1 MRTTIRR
8 MRGVALL
15 WLGVCTQVWAV
26 PALQE
31 VKVNPLLAD
40 QLLLELSFSEPV
52 SGFTD
57 RLSYEPN
64 QLLLHVPG
72 AIGALTVNP
81 LPIKQQ
87 GVDNLKVEGKG
98 EGLDIKIALDQLTPY
113 QVHQQGNKL
122 LVSLGERAGQP
133 VAATAVSPAAS
144 PSALV
149 RSQPVIQSA
158 LIDTQRVAQNQ
169 SQYQPVAV
177 SSPVAASTPVA
188 ASKPVLSVSQA
199 NTGGAY
205 FNSVKGVDFRRGK
218 EGQGEFLVTL
228 DNSSAAV
235 DVSSRG
241 QKVLAKFHGTRIPD
255 DQLNLINVQDFATP
269 VSQVEVFRQ
278 GNDTLFELSVN
289 GQFDYRYDQ
298 ADKMFIIEVKKRVAT
313 TTAKQYQGKPISL
326 NFQDIP
332 VRTVLQIIA
341 DFNNLNLVTTDSVS
355 GNITLRLDG
364 VPWEQALDII
374 LKVRGLDKRLDNNI
388 LLVAPADEI
397 AAREKQQLES
407 RNQVADLAPLY
418 TEYLQIN
425 YAKASEVAALLSSD
439 STKLL
444 SPRGAVSVDERT
456 NVLVVKDTA
465 DVISNVKRMLDILDI
480 PVKQVVIEARMV
492 TIDDGFDEALGV
504 RWGVTKNDGHG
515 NGTSGTI
522 EGNDGSGNGNL
533 IQNPDG
539 SSRINTNMTRPDVAD
554 RLNVNLPVTNAAGTL
569 AFQVAR
575 LANGTLLDLELSALE
590 KESKAEIIASPRVT
604 TANQKPALIEQ
615 GTEIPYVE
623 SSSSGATSVTF
634 KKAVL
639 SLKVTPQ
646 ITPDNRVILD
656 LTVTQDTKGE
666 TVPTGT
672 GDAVSINAQSITT
685 QVLVNNGE
693 TLVLGGIYQQTIKS
707 DVSKVPLLGDIPGL
721 GYLFKKTTSE
731 NKKRELLIFVTP
743 RIVTDAL

>member
-1 MRTTIRR
+1 MEHVTK
-8 MRGVALL
+8 VALL
-15 WLGVCTQVWAV
+15 FCASAFTQAWAV
-26 PALQE
+26 ATLQE
-31 VKVNPLLAD
+31 IKVNPLLAD
-40 QLLLELSFSEPV
+40 QLQLELSFSEPV
-52 SGFTD
+52 SSFTD
-57 RLSYEPN
+57 RLSYQPN
-64 QLLLHVPG
+64 QLLLHIPG
-72 AIGALTVNP
+72 AVGALKVNP
-81 LPIKQQ
+81 LPIQRQ
-87 GVDNLKVEGKG
+87 GVDNIKVEGKG
-98 EGLDIKIALDQLTPY
+98 AGLDIKIALDQLAPY
-113 QVHQQGNKL
+113 QVQQQGSKL
-122 LVSLGERAGQP
+122 LVSLGEGAS
-133 VAATAVSPAAS
+133 TASF
-144 PSALV
+144 SA
-149 RSQPVIQSA
+149 QSA
-158 LIDTQRVAQNQ
+158 LLTPAATPASTSATPVTTSALINSNVVASSQ
-169 SQYQPVAV
+169 SIQPQ
-177 SSPVAASTPVA
+177 AASTSSA
-188 ASKPVLSVSQA
+188 KPVLNNYQNSGS
-199 NTGGAY
+199 GAY
-205 FNSVKGVDFRRGK
+205 FNTVTGVDFRRGK
-218 EGQGEFLVTL
+218 DGQGEFLVTL

-241 QKVLAKFHGTRIPD
+241 QTVMAKFHGTSVPD
-255 DQLNLINVQDFATP
+255 GLLNLINVQDFATP
-269 VSQVEVFRQ
+269 VSQVEVSRQ
-278 GNDTLFELSVN
+278 GSDTLFELSVN

-298 ADKMFIIEVKKRVAT
+298 ADKMFIIEVKKR
-313 TTAKQYQGKPISL
+313 TAAAGSKQYQGKPISL

-332 VRTVLQIIA
+332 VRTVLQLIA

-397 AAREKQQLES
+397 ATREKQQLES

-425 YAKASEVAALLSSD
+425 YAKASEVAALLSSQ

-444 SPRGAVSVDERT
+444 SSRGAVSVDERT
-456 NVLVVKDTA
+456 NVLVVKDTVE
-465 DVISNVKRMLDILDI
+465 VISNIKRMLDILDI

-515 NGTSGTI
+515 NSTSGSI
-522 EGNDGSGNGNL
+522 QGNDTSGNN
-533 IQNPDG
+533 NG
-539 SSRINTNMTRPDVAD
+539 SSAITRPTVDD
-554 RLNVNLPVTNAAGTL
+554 RMNVNLPVTNAAGTL

-575 LANGTLLDLELSALE
+575 LADGTLLDLELSALE

-707 DVSKVPLLGDIPGL
+707 DVTKVPLLGDIPGL
-721 GYLFKKTTSE
+721 GALFRKTTSE

-743 RIVTDAL
+743 KIVTDAF

>member
-1 MRTTIRR
+1 MRRTMEHVTK
-8 MRGVALL
+8 VALL
-15 WLGVCTQVWAV
+15 FCASAFTQAWAV
-26 PALQE
+26 ATLQE
-31 VKVNPLLAD
+31 IKVNPLLAD
-40 QLLLELSFSEPV
+40 QLQLELSFSEPV
-52 SGFTD
+52 SSFTD
-57 RLSYEPN
+57 RLSYQPN
-64 QLLLHVPG
+64 QLLLHIPG
-72 AIGALTVNP
+72 AVGALKVNP
-81 LPIKQQ
+81 LPIQRQ
-87 GVDNLKVEGKG
+87 GVDNIKVEGKG
-98 EGLDIKIALDQLTPY
+98 AGLDIKIALDQLAPY
-113 QVHQQGNKL
+113 QVQQQGSKL
-122 LVSLGERAGQP
+122 LVSLGEGAS
-133 VAATAVSPAAS
+133 TASFNA
-144 PSALV
+144 
-149 RSQPVIQSA
+149 QSA
-158 LIDTQRVAQNQ
+158 LLT
-169 SQYQPVAV
+169 P
-177 SSPVAASTPVA
+177 AATPVA
-188 ASKPVLSVSQA
+188 TSAAPVTTSALINSNVVASSQSVQPQAMPVASTSSAKPVLNNYQNSG
-199 NTGGAY
+199 GGAY
-205 FNSVKGVDFRRGK
+205 FNTVTGVDFRRGK
-218 EGQGEFLVTL
+218 DGQGEFLVTL

-241 QKVLAKFHGTRIPD
+241 QTVMAKFHGTSVPD
-255 DQLNLINVQDFATP
+255 GLLNLINVQDFATP
-269 VSQVEVFRQ
+269 VSQVEVSRQ
-278 GNDTLFELSVN
+278 GSDTLFELSVN

-298 ADKMFIIEVKKRVAT
+298 ADKMFIIEVKKR
-313 TTAKQYQGKPISL
+313 TAAAGSKQYQGKPISL

-332 VRTVLQIIA
+332 VRTVLQLIA

-397 AAREKQQLES
+397 ATREKQQLES

-425 YAKASEVAALLSSD
+425 YAKASEVAALLSSQ

-444 SPRGAVSVDERT
+444 SSRGAVSVDERT

-465 DVISNVKRMLDILDI
+465 EVISNIKRMLDILDI

-515 NGTSGTI
+515 NSTSGSI
-522 EGNDGSGNGNL
+522 EGNDTSGNNNGTST
-533 IQNPDG
+533 I
-539 SSRINTNMTRPDVAD
+539 TRPTTDD
-554 RLNVNLPVTNAAGTL
+554 RMNVNLPVTNAAGTL

-575 LANGTLLDLELSALE
+575 LADGTLLDLELSALE

-707 DVSKVPLLGDIPGL
+707 DVTKVPLLGDIPGL
-721 GYLFKKTTSE
+721 GALFRKTTSE

-743 RIVTDAL
+743 KIVTDAF

>member
-1 MRTTIRR
+1 MRTTISR
-8 MRGVALL
+8 MTGVALL
-15 WLGVCTQVWAV
+15 CLGAWNPVWAV
-26 PALQE
+26 PTLQE

-40 QLLLELSFSEPV
+40 QLQLELSFSEPV

-72 AIGALTVNP
+72 AVGALTVNP

-87 GVDNLKVEGKG
+87 GVESLKVEGKG

-113 QVHQQGNKL
+113 QVHQQGSKL
-122 LVSLGERAGQP
+122 LVSLGEKVNQVTGT
-133 VAATAVSPAAS
+133 VTATPAAAQ
-144 PSALV
+144 SALV
-149 RSQPVIQSA
+149 RSQPVTQSA

-169 SQYQPVAV
+169 SMPAPQPVSA
-177 SSPVAASTPVA
+177 PTPAAA
-188 ASKPVLSVSQA
+188 YKPVLPTQQA
-199 NTGGAY
+199 NSGAY

-235 DVSSRG
+235 DVSGRG
-241 QKVLAKFHGTRIPD
+241 QKVLAKFHGTRVPD
-255 DQLNLINVQDFATP
+255 DLLNLINVQDFATP

-313 TTAKQYQGKPISL
+313 TAAKQYQGKPISL

-407 RNQVADLAPLY
+407 RNQVADLAQLY

-425 YAKASEVAALLSSD
+425 YAKAAEVAALLSSE

-504 RWGVTKNDGHG
+504 RWGVTKTDGHG

-522 EGNDGSGNGNL
+522 EGNDGSGNN
-533 IQNPDG
+533 DG
-539 SSRINTNMTRPDVAD
+539 SSAITRPSVED

-693 TLVLGGIYQQTIKS
+693 TLVLGGIYQQTIKN

>member
-1 MRTTIRR
+1 MRTTIGKATR
-8 MRGVALL
+8 VALL
-15 WLGVCTQVWAV
+15 FCVGAWGQAWAV
-26 PALQE
+26 ATLQE
-31 VKVNPLLAD
+31 VKVNPLMAD

-52 SGFTD
+52 GGFTD

-72 AIGALTVNP
+72 AVGALNVNP

-87 GVDNLKVEGKG
+87 GVDNIKVEGKG
-98 EGLDIKIALDQLTPY
+98 AGLDIKIALDQLTPY

-122 LVSLGERAGQP
+122 LVALGDKAAMPLPTTTSSSGMVAPQPTSSALINTPPATSSALINSQQLARQSAP
-133 VAATAVSPAAS
+133 VAA
-144 PSALV
+144 
-149 RSQPVIQSA
+149 PV
-158 LIDTQRVAQNQ
+158 
-169 SQYQPVAV
+169 
-177 SSPVAASTPVA
+177 
-188 ASKPVLSVSQA
+188 ASKPVLPTPQTSAS
-199 NTGGAY
+199 GAY

-218 EGQGEFLVTL
+218 DGQGEFLVTL

-241 QKVLAKFHGTRIPD
+241 QTVLAKFHGTRVPD
-255 DQLNLINVQDFATP
+255 DLLNLINVQDFATP

-298 ADKMFIIEVKKRVAT
+298 ADKMFIVEVKKR
-313 TTAKQYQGKPISL
+313 TAASAGKQYQGKPISL

-332 VRTVLQIIA
+332 VRTVLQLIA

-388 LLVAPADEI
+388 LLVAPAEEI

-425 YAKASEVAALLSSD
+425 YAKASEVAALLSSE

-444 SPRGAVSVDERT
+444 SAKGAVSVDERT

-465 DVISNVKRMLDILDI
+465 DVISNIKRMLDILDI

-515 NGTSGTI
+515 NSTSGTI
-522 EGNDGSGNGNL
+522 EGNDGSGNNNG
-533 IQNPDG
+533 G
-539 SSRINTNMTRPDVAD
+539 STITRPGVDD

-693 TLVLGGIYQQTIKS
+693 TLVLGGIYQQTITN
-707 DVSKVPLLGDIPGL
+707 DVTKVPLLGDIPGL
-721 GYLFKKTTSE
+721 GVLFRKTTSA

-743 RIVTDAL
+743 KIVTETF

>member
-1 MRTTIRR
+1 MEHVTK
-8 MRGVALL
+8 VALL
-15 WLGVCTQVWAV
+15 FCASAFTQAWAV
-26 PALQE
+26 ATLQE
-31 VKVNPLLAD
+31 IKVNPLLAD
-40 QLLLELSFSEPV
+40 QLQLELSFSEPV
-52 SGFTD
+52 SSFTD
-57 RLSYEPN
+57 RLSYQPN
-64 QLLLHVPG
+64 QLLLHIPG
-72 AIGALTVNP
+72 AVGALKVNP
-81 LPIKQQ
+81 LPIQRQ
-87 GVDNLKVEGKG
+87 GVDNIKVEGKG
-98 EGLDIKIALDQLTPY
+98 AGLDIKIALDQLAPY
-113 QVHQQGNKL
+113 QVQQQGSKL
-122 LVSLGERAGQP
+122 LVSLGEGAS
-133 VAATAVSPAAS
+133 TASFNA
-144 PSALV
+144 
-149 RSQPVIQSA
+149 QSA
-158 LIDTQRVAQNQ
+158 LLTPAAT
-169 SQYQPVAV
+169 PVATSV
-177 SSPVAASTPVA
+177 TTSALINSNVVASSQSIQPQAMPVASTPSA
-188 ASKPVLSVSQA
+188 KPVLNNYQNSG
-199 NTGGAY
+199 GGAY
-205 FNSVKGVDFRRGK
+205 FNSVTGVDFRRGK
-218 EGQGEFLVTL
+218 DGQGEFLVTL

-241 QKVLAKFHGTRIPD
+241 QTVMAKFHGTSVPD
-255 DQLNLINVQDFATP
+255 GLLNLINVQDFATP
-269 VSQVEVFRQ
+269 VSQVEVSRQ
-278 GNDTLFELSVN
+278 GSDTLFELSVN

-298 ADKMFIIEVKKRVAT
+298 ADKMFIIEVKKR
-313 TTAKQYQGKPISL
+313 TAAAGSKQYQGKPISL

-332 VRTVLQIIA
+332 VRTVLQLIA

-397 AAREKQQLES
+397 ATREKQQLES

-425 YAKASEVAALLSSD
+425 YAKASEVAALLSSQ

-444 SPRGAVSVDERT
+444 SSRGAVSVDERT

-465 DVISNVKRMLDILDI
+465 EVISNIKRMLDILDI

-515 NGTSGTI
+515 NSTSGSIQGNDTSGNNNGTSAI
-522 EGNDGSGNGNL
+522 
-533 IQNPDG
+533 
-539 SSRINTNMTRPDVAD
+539 TRPTVDD
-554 RLNVNLPVTNAAGTL
+554 RMNVNLPVTNAAGTL

-575 LANGTLLDLELSALE
+575 LADGTLLDLELSALE

-707 DVSKVPLLGDIPGL
+707 DVTKVPLLGDIPGL
-721 GYLFKKTTSE
+721 GALFRKTTSE

-743 RIVTDAL
+743 KIVTDAF

>member
-1 MRTTIRR
+1 M
-8 MRGVALL
+8 ALL
-15 WLGVCTQVWAV
+15 WLGGCTQVWAV

-57 RLSYEPN
+57 RLTYEPN

-87 GVDNLKVEGKG
+87 GVNNLLVEGKG
-98 EGLDIKIALDQLTPY
+98 QGLDIKIALDQLTPY

-122 LVSLGERAGQP
+122 LVALGDKAGQP
-133 VAATAVSPAAS
+133 VASSAAPVAAS
-144 PSALV
+144 QSALV
-149 RSQPVIQSA
+149 RSQPVTQSA

-169 SQYQPVAV
+169 YQAQPGMASTPTVAP
-177 SSPVAASTPVA
+177 SPVAPG
-188 ASKPVLSVSQA
+188 KPVLSVSQA
-199 NTGGAY
+199 NMGGAY

-241 QKVLAKFHGTRIPD
+241 QKVLAKFHGTRVPD

-313 TTAKQYQGKPISL
+313 TAAKQYQGKPISL

-397 AAREKQQLES
+397 AAREKQQMES

-425 YAKASEVAALLSSD
+425 YAKASEVAALLSSE

-492 TIDDGFDEALGV
+492 TIDDGFDEALGGDQD
-504 RWGVTKNDGHG
+504 RRSWQRHLGHHRG
-515 NGTSGTI
+515 
-522 EGNDGSGNGNL
+522 
-533 IQNPDG
+533 
-539 SSRINTNMTRPDVAD
+539 
-554 RLNVNLPVTNAAGTL
+554 
-569 AFQVAR
+569 
-575 LANGTLLDLELSALE
+575 
-590 KESKAEIIASPRVT
+590 
-604 TANQKPALIEQ
+604 
-615 GTEIPYVE
+615 
-623 SSSSGATSVTF
+623 
-634 KKAVL
+634 
-639 SLKVTPQ
+639 
-646 ITPDNRVILD
+646 
-656 LTVTQDTKGE
+656 
-666 TVPTGT
+666 
-672 GDAVSINAQSITT
+672 
-685 QVLVNNGE
+685 
-693 TLVLGGIYQQTIKS
+693 
-707 DVSKVPLLGDIPGL
+707 
-721 GYLFKKTTSE
+721 
-731 NKKRELLIFVTP
+731 
-743 RIVTDAL
+743 

>member
-1 MRTTIRR
+1 MRTTIDSVIK
-8 MRGVALL
+8 VALL
-15 WLGVCTQVWAV
+15 FCASAFGQAWAV
-26 PALQE
+26 ATLQE
-31 VKVNPLLAD
+31 IKVNPLLAD
-40 QLLLELSFSEPV
+40 QLLVELSFSEPV
-52 SGFTD
+52 TGFTD
-57 RLSYEPN
+57 RLSYQPN

-72 AIGALTVNP
+72 AVGALKVNP
-81 LPIKQQ
+81 LPIQRL
-87 GVDNLKVEGKG
+87 GVDNIKVEGKG
-98 EGLDIKIALDQLTPY
+98 AGLDIKIALDQLAPY
-113 QVHQQGNKL
+113 QVQQQGNKL
-122 LVSLGERAGQP
+122 LVSLGEGASAAHISGESALIAP
-133 VAATAVSPAAS
+133 AATAPSAMVTTPA
-144 PSALV
+144 PSALLN
-149 RSQPVIQSA
+149 SQV
-158 LIDTQRVAQNQ
+158 VAK
-169 SQYQPVAV
+169 SMPVAPV
-177 SSPVAASTPVA
+177 PPPVATPA
-188 ASKPVLSVSQA
+188 ASKPLLGNYQNSGS
-199 NTGGAY
+199 GAY
-205 FNSVKGVDFRRGK
+205 FNSVSGVDFRRGK
-218 EGQGEFLVTL
+218 DGQGEFLVTL

-241 QKVLAKFHGTRIPD
+241 QTVLAKFHGTRVPD
-255 DQLNLINVQDFATP
+255 GLLNLINVQDFATP
-269 VSQVEVFRQ
+269 VSQVEVSRQ
-278 GNDTLFELSVN
+278 GSDTLFELSIN

-298 ADKMFIIEVKKRVAT
+298 ADKLFIIEVKKRMTAT
-313 TTAKQYQGKPISL
+313 ASKQYQGKPISL

-332 VRTVLQIIA
+332 VRTVLQLIA
-341 DFNNLNLVTTDSVS
+341 DFNNLNLVTTDSVA
-355 GNITLRLDG
+355 GNLTLRLDG

-388 LLVAPADEI
+388 LLVAPAEEI

-407 RNQVADLAPLY
+407 RNQVADLAQLY

-425 YAKASEVAALLSSD
+425 YAKASEVAALLSSE

-465 DVISNVKRMLDILDI
+465 DVISSIKRMLDILDI

-515 NGTSGTI
+515 NSTSGSI
-522 EGNDGSGNGNL
+522 EGNDGSGNNNG
-533 IQNPDG
+533 G
-539 SSRINTNMTRPDVAD
+539 STITRPSADD

-575 LANGTLLDLELSALE
+575 LADGTLLDLELSALE

-707 DVSKVPLLGDIPGL
+707 DVTKVPLLGDIPGL
-721 GYLFKKTTSE
+721 GALFRKTTSE

-743 RIVTDAL
+743 KIVTDAF

>member
-8 MRGVALL
+8 MSGVALL
-15 WLGVCTQVWAV
+15 WLGACVQVWAV

-31 VKVNPLLAD
+31 VRVNPLLAD

-122 LVSLGERAGQP
+122 LVSLGEKAGQP
-133 VAATAVSPAAS
+133 VAATTTSPSAS

-149 RSQPVIQSA
+149 RSQPVTQSA

-169 SQYQPVAV
+169 SQYQAQPVSV
-177 SSPVAASTPVA
+177 SSPVAVPVPVA

-199 NTGGAY
+199 NAGGAY

-255 DQLNLINVQDFATP
+255 EQLNLINVQDFATP

-425 YAKASEVAALLSSD
+425 YAKASEVAALLSSE

-465 DVISNVKRMLDILDI
+465 DVIGNVKRMLDILDI

-504 RWGVTKNDGHG
+504 RWGVTKTDGHG

-522 EGNDGSGNGNL
+522 EGNDGAGNN
-533 IQNPDG
+533 DG
-539 SSRINTNMTRPDVAD
+539 SSTITRPGVED

-693 TLVLGGIYQQTIKS
+693 TLVLGGIYQQTIKN

>member
-8 MRGVALL
+8 MGGVALL

-122 LVSLGERAGQP
+122 LVSLGEKAGQP
-133 VAATAVSPAAS
+133 VAATTVSPTAS

-149 RSQPVIQSA
+149 RSQPVTQSA

-169 SQYQPVAV
+169 SQYQPAAV
-177 SSPVAASTPVA
+177 SSPVAAPAPVA

-388 LLVAPADEI
+388 LLVAPAEEI

-425 YAKASEVAALLSSD
+425 YAKASEVAALLSSE

-465 DVISNVKRMLDILDI
+465 DVIGNVKRMLDILDI

-504 RWGVTKNDGHG
+504 RWGVTKTDGHG

-522 EGNDGSGNGNL
+522 EGNDGAGNN
-533 IQNPDG
+533 DG
-539 SSRINTNMTRPDVAD
+539 SSTITRPGVED

>member
-1 MRTTIRR
+1 MRTTIGKATR
-8 MRGVALL
+8 VALL
-15 WLGVCTQVWAV
+15 FCVGAWGQAWAV
-26 PALQE
+26 ATLQE
-31 VKVNPLLAD
+31 VKVNPLMAD

-72 AIGALTVNP
+72 AVGALNVNP

-87 GVDNLKVEGKG
+87 GVDNIKVEGKG
-98 EGLDIKIALDQLTPY
+98 AGLDIKIALDQLTPY

-122 LVSLGERAGQP
+122 LVALGDKAAMPLPTTASSSGLVAPQPNSSALINTQPATSSALINSQQLARQSAP
-133 VAATAVSPAAS
+133 VAA
-144 PSALV
+144 
-149 RSQPVIQSA
+149 PV
-158 LIDTQRVAQNQ
+158 
-169 SQYQPVAV
+169 
-177 SSPVAASTPVA
+177 
-188 ASKPVLSVSQA
+188 ASKPVLPTPQTPAS
-199 NTGGAY
+199 GAY

-218 EGQGEFLVTL
+218 DGQGEFLVTL

-241 QKVLAKFHGTRIPD
+241 QTVLAKFHGTRVPD
-255 DQLNLINVQDFATP
+255 DLLNLINVQDFATP

-298 ADKMFIIEVKKRVAT
+298 ADKMFIVEVKKR
-313 TTAKQYQGKPISL
+313 TAASAGKQYQGKPISL

-332 VRTVLQIIA
+332 VRTVLQLIA

-388 LLVAPADEI
+388 LLVAPAEEI

-425 YAKASEVAALLSSD
+425 YAKASEVAALLSSE

-444 SPRGAVSVDERT
+444 SAKGAVSVDERT

-465 DVISNVKRMLDILDI
+465 DVISNIKRMLDILDI

-515 NGTSGTI
+515 NSTSGSI
-522 EGNDGSGNGNL
+522 EGNDGSGNNNG
-533 IQNPDG
+533 G
-539 SSRINTNMTRPDVAD
+539 STITRPGVDD

-693 TLVLGGIYQQTIKS
+693 TLVLGGIYQQTITN
-707 DVSKVPLLGDIPGL
+707 DVTKVPLLGDIPGL
-721 GYLFKKTTSE
+721 GVLFRKTTSA

-743 RIVTDAL
+743 KIVTETF

>member
-1 MRTTIRR
+1 MRRTMEHVTK
-8 MRGVALL
+8 VALL
-15 WLGVCTQVWAV
+15 FCASAFTQAWAV
-26 PALQE
+26 ATLQE
-31 VKVNPLLAD
+31 IKVNPLLAD
-40 QLLLELSFSEPV
+40 QLQLELSFSEPV
-52 SGFTD
+52 SSFTD
-57 RLSYEPN
+57 RLSYQPN
-64 QLLLHVPG
+64 QLLLHIPG
-72 AIGALTVNP
+72 AVGALKVNP
-81 LPIKQQ
+81 LPIQRQ
-87 GVDNLKVEGKG
+87 GVDNIKVEGKG
-98 EGLDIKIALDQLTPY
+98 AGLDIKIALDQLAPY
-113 QVHQQGNKL
+113 QVQQQGSKL
-122 LVSLGERAGQP
+122 LVSLGEGASTTSFSAQNALLTP
-133 VAATAVSPAAS
+133 AATPAS
-144 PSALV
+144 TSAT
-149 RSQPVIQSA
+149 PVTTSA
-158 LIDTQRVAQNQ
+158 LINSNVVASSQ
-169 SQYQPVAV
+169 SIQPQAMPVA
-177 SSPVAASTPVA
+177 STASA
-188 ASKPVLSVSQA
+188 KPVLNNYQNSGS
-199 NTGGAY
+199 GAY
-205 FNSVKGVDFRRGK
+205 FNTVTGVDFRRGK
-218 EGQGEFLVTL
+218 DGQGEFLVTL

-241 QKVLAKFHGTRIPD
+241 QTVMAKFHGTSVPD
-255 DQLNLINVQDFATP
+255 GLLNLINVQDFATP
-269 VSQVEVFRQ
+269 VSQVEVSRQ
-278 GNDTLFELSVN
+278 GSDTLFELSVN

-298 ADKMFIIEVKKRVAT
+298 ADKMFIIEVKKR
-313 TTAKQYQGKPISL
+313 TAAAGSKQYQGKPISL

-332 VRTVLQIIA
+332 VRTVLQLIA

-397 AAREKQQLES
+397 ATREKQQLES

-425 YAKASEVAALLSSD
+425 YAKASEVAALLSSQ

-444 SPRGAVSVDERT
+444 SSRGAVSVDERT

-465 DVISNVKRMLDILDI
+465 EVISNIKRMLDILDI

-515 NGTSGTI
+515 NSTSGSI
-522 EGNDGSGNGNL
+522 EGNDTSGNNNGTST
-533 IQNPDG
+533 I
-539 SSRINTNMTRPDVAD
+539 TRPTTDD
-554 RLNVNLPVTNAAGTL
+554 RMNVNLPVTNAAGTL

-575 LANGTLLDLELSALE
+575 LADGTLLDLELSALE

-707 DVSKVPLLGDIPGL
+707 DVTKVPLLGDIPGL
-721 GYLFKKTTSE
+721 GALFRKTTSE

-743 RIVTDAL
+743 KIVTDAF

>member
-1 MRTTIRR
+1 MRTTIERVTK
-8 MRGVALL
+8 VALL
-15 WLGVCTQVWAV
+15 FCASAVSQAWAV
-26 PALQE
+26 ATLQE
-31 VKVNPLLAD
+31 IKVNPLLAD
-40 QLLLELSFSEPV
+40 QLLVELSFSEPV
-52 SGFTD
+52 TGFTD
-57 RLSYEPN
+57 RLSYQPN

-72 AIGALTVNP
+72 AVGAIKVNP
-81 LPIKQQ
+81 LPIQRQ
-87 GVDNLKVEGKG
+87 GVYNIKVEGKG
-98 EGLDIKIALDQLTPY
+98 AGLDIKIALDQLAPY
-113 QVHQQGNKL
+113 QVQQQGNKL
-122 LVSLGERAGQP
+122 LVSLGEGASSGLINGESALIAP
-133 VAATAVSPAAS
+133 VTSATPVSAPSAMVATTS
-144 PSALV
+144 PSALLNPQV
-149 RSQPVIQSA
+149 VARSM
-158 LIDTQRVAQNQ
+158 
-169 SQYQPVAV
+169 PVAPV
-177 SSPVAASTPVA
+177 TAPVATQP
-188 ASKPVLSVSQA
+188 ASKPVLNNYQSSG
-199 NTGGAY
+199 GGAY
-205 FNSVKGVDFRRGK
+205 FNSVTGVDFRRGK
-218 EGQGEFLVTL
+218 DGQGEFLVTL

-241 QKVLAKFHGTRIPD
+241 QTVLAKFHGTRVPD
-255 DQLNLINVQDFATP
+255 GLLNLINVQDFATP
-269 VSQVEVFRQ
+269 VSQVEVSRQ
-278 GNDTLFELSVN
+278 GSDTLFELSIN

-298 ADKMFIIEVKKRVAT
+298 ADKLFIIEVKKR
-313 TTAKQYQGKPISL
+313 TTATASKQYQGKPISL

-332 VRTVLQIIA
+332 VRTVLQLIA
-341 DFNNLNLVTTDSVS
+341 DFNNLNLVTTDSVG

-388 LLVAPADEI
+388 LLVAPAEEI

-407 RNQVADLAPLY
+407 RNQVADLAQLY

-425 YAKASEVAALLSSD
+425 YAKASEVAALLSSE

-465 DVISNVKRMLDILDI
+465 DVISSIKRMLDILDI

-515 NGTSGTI
+515 NSTSGSI
-522 EGNDGSGNGNL
+522 EGNDGSGNGT
-533 IQNPDG
+533 G
-539 SSRINTNMTRPDVAD
+539 TNTKPSVDD
-554 RLNVNLPVTNAAGTL
+554 RMNVNLPVTNAAGTL

-575 LANGTLLDLELSALE
+575 LADGTLLDLELSALE

-707 DVSKVPLLGDIPGL
+707 DVTKVPLLGDIPGL
-721 GYLFKKTTSE
+721 GALFRKTTSE

-743 RIVTDAL
+743 KIVTDAF

>member
-1 MRTTIRR
+1 MRRTMEHVTK
-8 MRGVALL
+8 VALL
-15 WLGVCTQVWAV
+15 FCASAFTQAWAV
-26 PALQE
+26 ATLQE
-31 VKVNPLLAD
+31 IKVNPLLAD
-40 QLLLELSFSEPV
+40 QLQLELSFSEPV
-52 SGFTD
+52 SSFTD
-57 RLSYEPN
+57 RLSYQPN
-64 QLLLHVPG
+64 QLLLHIPG
-72 AIGALTVNP
+72 AVGALKVNP
-81 LPIKQQ
+81 LPIQRQ
-87 GVDNLKVEGKG
+87 GVDNIKVEGKG
-98 EGLDIKIALDQLTPY
+98 AGLDIKIALDQLAPY
-113 QVHQQGNKL
+113 QVQQQGSKL
-122 LVSLGERAGQP
+122 LVSLGEGAS
-133 VAATAVSPAAS
+133 TASFNA
-144 PSALV
+144 
-149 RSQPVIQSA
+149 QSA
-158 LIDTQRVAQNQ
+158 LLTPAATPVSTSAAPVTTSALINSNVVGS
-169 SQYQPVAV
+169 SQPIQPQAMPVAST
-177 SSPVAASTPVA
+177 SSA
-188 ASKPVLSVSQA
+188 KPVLNNYQNSG
-199 NTGGAY
+199 GGAY
-205 FNSVKGVDFRRGK
+205 FNTVTGVDFRRGK
-218 EGQGEFLVTL
+218 DGQGEFLVTL

-241 QKVLAKFHGTRIPD
+241 QTVMAKFHGTSVPD
-255 DQLNLINVQDFATP
+255 GLLNLINVQDFATP
-269 VSQVEVFRQ
+269 VSQVEVSRQ
-278 GNDTLFELSVN
+278 GSDTLFELSVN

-298 ADKMFIIEVKKRVAT
+298 ADKMFIIEVKKR
-313 TTAKQYQGKPISL
+313 TAAAGSKQYQGKPISL

-332 VRTVLQIIA
+332 VRTVLQLIA

-397 AAREKQQLES
+397 ATREKQQLES

-425 YAKASEVAALLSSD
+425 YAKASEVAALLSSQ

-444 SPRGAVSVDERT
+444 SSRGAVSVDERT

-465 DVISNVKRMLDILDI
+465 EVISNIKRMLDILDI

-515 NGTSGTI
+515 NSTSGSI
-522 EGNDGSGNGNL
+522 EGNDTSGNNNGTSA
-533 IQNPDG
+533 I
-539 SSRINTNMTRPDVAD
+539 TRPTAD
-554 RLNVNLPVTNAAGTL
+554 DRMNVNLPVTNAAGTL

-575 LANGTLLDLELSALE
+575 LADGTLLDLELSALE

-707 DVSKVPLLGDIPGL
+707 DVTKVPLLGDIPGL
-721 GYLFKKTTSE
+721 GALFRKTTSE

-743 RIVTDAL
+743 KIVTDAF

>member
-1 MRTTIRR
+1 M
-8 MRGVALL
+8 ALL

-122 LVSLGERAGQP
+122 LVSLGEKAGQP

-149 RSQPVIQSA
+149 RSQPVTQSA

-169 SQYQPVAV
+169 SQYQPAAV
-177 SSPVAASTPVA
+177 SSPLAAPAPVA

-504 RWGVTKNDGHG
+504 RWGVTKTDGHG

-522 EGNDGSGNGNL
+522 EGNDGAGNN
-533 IQNPDG
+533 DG
-539 SSRINTNMTRPDVAD
+539 SSTITRPGVED

>member
-1 MRTTIRR
+1 MRRTMEHVTK
-8 MRGVALL
+8 VALL
-15 WLGVCTQVWAV
+15 FCASAFTQAWAV
-26 PALQE
+26 ATLQE
-31 VKVNPLLAD
+31 IKVNPLLAD
-40 QLLLELSFSEPV
+40 QLQLELSFSEPV
-52 SGFTD
+52 SSFTD
-57 RLSYEPN
+57 RLSYQPN
-64 QLLLHVPG
+64 QLLLHIPG
-72 AIGALTVNP
+72 AVGALKVNP
-81 LPIKQQ
+81 LPIQRQ
-87 GVDNLKVEGKG
+87 GVDNIKVEGKG
-98 EGLDIKIALDQLTPY
+98 AGLDIKIALDQLAPY
-113 QVHQQGNKL
+113 QVQQQGSKL
-122 LVSLGERAGQP
+122 LVSLGEGAS
-133 VAATAVSPAAS
+133 TASFS
-144 PSALV
+144 S
-149 RSQPVIQSA
+149 QSA
-158 LIDTQRVAQNQ
+158 LLTPAATPASTSATPVTTSALINSNVVASSQ
-169 SQYQPVAV
+169 SIQPQAMPVA
-177 SSPVAASTPVA
+177 STASA
-188 ASKPVLSVSQA
+188 KPVLNNYQNSG
-199 NTGGAY
+199 GGAY
-205 FNSVKGVDFRRGK
+205 FNTVTGVDFRRGK
-218 EGQGEFLVTL
+218 DGQGEFLVTL

-241 QKVLAKFHGTRIPD
+241 QTVMAKFHGTSVPD
-255 DQLNLINVQDFATP
+255 GLLNLINVQDFATP
-269 VSQVEVFRQ
+269 VSQVEVSRQ
-278 GNDTLFELSVN
+278 GSDTLFELSVN

-298 ADKMFIIEVKKRVAT
+298 ADKMFIIEVKKR
-313 TTAKQYQGKPISL
+313 TAAAGSKQYQGKPISL

-332 VRTVLQIIA
+332 VRTVLQLIA

-397 AAREKQQLES
+397 ATREKQQLES

-425 YAKASEVAALLSSD
+425 YAKASEVAALLSSQ

-444 SPRGAVSVDERT
+444 SSRGAVSVDERT

-465 DVISNVKRMLDILDI
+465 EVISNIKRMLDILDI

-515 NGTSGTI
+515 NSTSGSIQGNDTSGNNNGTSAI
-522 EGNDGSGNGNL
+522 
-533 IQNPDG
+533 
-539 SSRINTNMTRPDVAD
+539 TRPTVDD
-554 RLNVNLPVTNAAGTL
+554 RMNVNLPVTNAAGTL

-575 LANGTLLDLELSALE
+575 LADGTLLDLELSALE

-707 DVSKVPLLGDIPGL
+707 DVTKVPLLGDIPGL
-721 GYLFKKTTSE
+721 GALFRKTTSE

-743 RIVTDAL
+743 KIVTDAF

>member
-1 MRTTIRR
+1 M
-8 MRGVALL
+8 ALL

-122 LVSLGERAGQP
+122 LVSLGEKAGQP

-149 RSQPVIQSA
+149 RSQPVTQSA

-169 SQYQPVAV
+169 SQYQPAAV
-177 SSPVAASTPVA
+177 SSPVAAPTPVA

-313 TTAKQYQGKPISL
+313 TAAKQYQGKPISL

-397 AAREKQQLES
+397 AAREKQELES

-465 DVISNVKRMLDILDI
+465 DVIGNVKRMLDILDI

-504 RWGVTKNDGHG
+504 RWGVTKTDGHG

-522 EGNDGSGNGNL
+522 EGNDGAGNN
-533 IQNPDG
+533 DG
-539 SSRINTNMTRPDVAD
+539 SSTITRPGVED

>member
-1 MRTTIRR
+1 MRRTMEHVTK
-8 MRGVALL
+8 VALL
-15 WLGVCTQVWAV
+15 FCASAFTQAWAV
-26 PALQE
+26 ATLQE
-31 VKVNPLLAD
+31 IKVNPLLAD
-40 QLLLELSFSEPV
+40 QLQLELSFSEPV
-52 SGFTD
+52 SSFTD
-57 RLSYEPN
+57 RLSYQPN
-64 QLLLHVPG
+64 QLLLHIPG
-72 AIGALTVNP
+72 AVGALKVNP
-81 LPIKQQ
+81 LPIQRQ
-87 GVDNLKVEGKG
+87 GVDNIKVEGKG
-98 EGLDIKIALDQLTPY
+98 AGLDIKIALDQLAPY
-113 QVHQQGNKL
+113 QVQQQGSKL
-122 LVSLGERAGQP
+122 LVSLGEGASTASFNAESALLTP
-133 VAATAVSPAAS
+133 AATPAS
-144 PSALV
+144 TSAT
-149 RSQPVIQSA
+149 PVTTSA
-158 LIDTQRVAQNQ
+158 LINPSVVASSQ
-169 SQYQPVAV
+169 SVQPQAMPVV
-177 SSPVAASTPVA
+177 SASSA
-188 ASKPVLSVSQA
+188 KPVLNNYQNSG
-199 NTGGAY
+199 GGAY
-205 FNSVKGVDFRRGK
+205 FNSVTGVDFRRGK
-218 EGQGEFLVTL
+218 DGQGEFLVTL

-241 QKVLAKFHGTRIPD
+241 QTVMAKFHGTSVPD
-255 DQLNLINVQDFATP
+255 GLLNLINVQDFATP
-269 VSQVEVFRQ
+269 VSQVEVSRQ
-278 GNDTLFELSVN
+278 GSDTLFELSVN

-298 ADKMFIIEVKKRVAT
+298 ADKMFIIEVKKR
-313 TTAKQYQGKPISL
+313 TAAAGSKQYQGKPISL

-332 VRTVLQIIA
+332 VRTVLQLIA

-397 AAREKQQLES
+397 ATREKQQLES

-425 YAKASEVAALLSSD
+425 YAKASEVAALLSSQ

-444 SPRGAVSVDERT
+444 SSRGAVSVDERT

-465 DVISNVKRMLDILDI
+465 EVISNIKRMLDILDI

-515 NGTSGTI
+515 NSTSGSI
-522 EGNDGSGNGNL
+522 EGNDTSGNNNGTST
-533 IQNPDG
+533 I
-539 SSRINTNMTRPDVAD
+539 TRPTTDD
-554 RLNVNLPVTNAAGTL
+554 RMNVNLPVTNAAGTL

-575 LANGTLLDLELSALE
+575 LADGTLLDLELSALE

-707 DVSKVPLLGDIPGL
+707 DVTKVPLLGDIPGL
-721 GYLFKKTTSE
+721 GALFRKTTSE

-743 RIVTDAL
+743 KIVTDAF

>member
-1 MRTTIRR
+1 M
-8 MRGVALL
+8 ALL

-149 RSQPVIQSA
+149 RSQPVTQSA

-169 SQYQPVAV
+169 SQYQPAAV
-177 SSPVAASTPVA
+177 SSPLAAPAPVA

-388 LLVAPADEI
+388 LLVAPAEEI
-397 AAREKQQLES
+397 AAREKQELES

-465 DVISNVKRMLDILDI
+465 DVIGNVKRMLDILDI

-504 RWGVTKNDGHG
+504 RWGVTKTDGHG

-522 EGNDGSGNGNL
+522 EGNDGAGNN
-533 IQNPDG
+533 DG
-539 SSRINTNMTRPDVAD
+539 SSTITRPGVED

>member
-1 MRTTIRR
+1 MEHVTK
-8 MRGVALL
+8 VALL
-15 WLGVCTQVWAV
+15 FCASAFTQAWAV
-26 PALQE
+26 ATLQE
-31 VKVNPLLAD
+31 IKVNPLLAD
-40 QLLLELSFSEPV
+40 QLQLELSFSEPV
-52 SGFTD
+52 SSFTD
-57 RLSYEPN
+57 RLSYQPN
-64 QLLLHVPG
+64 QLLLHIPG
-72 AIGALTVNP
+72 AVGALKVNP
-81 LPIKQQ
+81 LPIQRQ
-87 GVDNLKVEGKG
+87 GVDNIKVEGKG
-98 EGLDIKIALDQLTPY
+98 AGLDIKIALDQLAPY
-113 QVHQQGNKL
+113 QVQQQGSKL
-122 LVSLGERAGQP
+122 LVSLGEGAS
-133 VAATAVSPAAS
+133 TASFNA
-144 PSALV
+144 
-149 RSQPVIQSA
+149 QSA
-158 LIDTQRVAQNQ
+158 LLTPAATPASTSATPVTTSALINSNVVASSQ
-169 SQYQPVAV
+169 SIQPQAMPVAST
-177 SSPVAASTPVA
+177 SSA
-188 ASKPVLSVSQA
+188 KPVLNNYQNSG
-199 NTGGAY
+199 GGAY
-205 FNSVKGVDFRRGK
+205 FNSVTGVDFRRGK
-218 EGQGEFLVTL
+218 DGQGEFLVTL

-241 QKVLAKFHGTRIPD
+241 QTVMAKFHGTSVPD
-255 DQLNLINVQDFATP
+255 GLLNLINVQDFATP
-269 VSQVEVFRQ
+269 VSQVEVSRQ
-278 GNDTLFELSVN
+278 GSDTLFELSVN

-298 ADKMFIIEVKKRVAT
+298 ADKMFIIEVKKR
-313 TTAKQYQGKPISL
+313 TAAAGSKQYQGKPISL

-332 VRTVLQIIA
+332 VRTVLQLIA

-397 AAREKQQLES
+397 ATREKQQLES

-425 YAKASEVAALLSSD
+425 YAKASEVAALLSSQ

-444 SPRGAVSVDERT
+444 SSRGAVSVDERT

-465 DVISNVKRMLDILDI
+465 EVISNIKRMLDILDI

-515 NGTSGTI
+515 NSTSGSIQGNDTSGNNNGTSAI
-522 EGNDGSGNGNL
+522 
-533 IQNPDG
+533 
-539 SSRINTNMTRPDVAD
+539 TRPTVDD
-554 RLNVNLPVTNAAGTL
+554 RMNVNLPVTNAAGTL

-575 LANGTLLDLELSALE
+575 LADGTLLDLELSALE

-707 DVSKVPLLGDIPGL
+707 DVTKVPLLGDIPGL
-721 GYLFKKTTSE
+721 GALFRKTTSE

-743 RIVTDAL
+743 KIVTDAF

>member
-1 MRTTIRR
+1 MRATLGSVTR
-8 MRGVALL
+8 VVLL
-15 WLGVCTQVWAV
+15 FCTGVCGQAWAV
-26 PALQE
+26 ATLQE
-31 VKVNPLLAD
+31 VRVNPLMAD

-57 RLSYEPN
+57 RLSYQPN

-72 AIGALTVNP
+72 AVGALNVNP

-98 EGLDIKIALDQLTPY
+98 TGLDIKIALDQLTPY

-122 LVSLGERAGQP
+122 LVALGDKASMPPPASSQSSGMVSSAQSAP
-133 VAATAVSPAAS
+133 VNTQAVT
-144 PSALV
+144 
-149 RSQPVIQSA
+149 QSA
-158 LIDTQRVAQNQ
+158 LINTQIVAQSAQ
-169 SQYQPVAV
+169 AAAPV
-177 SSPVAASTPVA
+177 
-188 ASKPVLSVSQA
+188 ASKPVLPVSRTEA
-199 NTGGAY
+199 SGAY

-218 EGQGEFLVTL
+218 DGQGEFLVML

-241 QKVLAKFHGTRIPD
+241 QTVLAKFHGTRIPD
-255 DQLNLINVQDFATP
+255 ELLNLINVQDFATP

-298 ADKMFIIEVKKRVAT
+298 ADKMFIVEVKKRIAAT
-313 TTAKQYQGKPISL
+313 AGKQYQGKPISL

-332 VRTVLQIIA
+332 VRTVLQLIA
-341 DFNNLNLVTTDSVS
+341 DFNNLNLVTTDSVA

-388 LLVAPADEI
+388 LLVAPAEEI
-397 AAREKQQLES
+397 ALREKQQLES
-407 RNQVADLAPLY
+407 RNQVAELAPLY

-425 YAKASEVAALLSSD
+425 YAKATEVASLLSSEN
-439 STKLL
+439 TKLL
-444 SPRGAVSVDERT
+444 SARGAVSVDERT

-465 DVISNVKRMLDILDI
+465 DVISNIKRMLDILDI

-515 NGTSGTI
+515 NSTSGSI
-522 EGNDGSGNGNL
+522 EGNDGSGNNNG
-533 IQNPDG
+533 G
-539 SSRINTNMTRPDVAD
+539 SAITRPGVED
-554 RLNVNLPVTNAAGTL
+554 RMNVNLPVTNAAGTL

-575 LANGTLLDLELSALE
+575 LADGTLLDLELSALE

-721 GYLFKKTTSE
+721 GVLFRKTTSE

-743 RIVTDAL
+743 KIVTDAF

>member
-1 MRTTIRR
+1 MRTTIGKATR
-8 MRGVALL
+8 VALL
-15 WLGVCTQVWAV
+15 FCVGAWGQAWAV
-26 PALQE
+26 ATLQE
-31 VKVNPLLAD
+31 VKVNPLMAD

-72 AIGALTVNP
+72 AVGALNVNP

-87 GVDNLKVEGKG
+87 GVDNIKVEGKG
-98 EGLDIKIALDQLTPY
+98 AGLDIKIALDQLTPY

-122 LVSLGERAGQP
+122 LVALGDKAAMPLPTTTSSSGMVAPQPNSSALINTPPATSSALINSQQLARQSAP
-133 VAATAVSPAAS
+133 VAA
-144 PSALV
+144 
-149 RSQPVIQSA
+149 PV
-158 LIDTQRVAQNQ
+158 
-169 SQYQPVAV
+169 
-177 SSPVAASTPVA
+177 
-188 ASKPVLSVSQA
+188 ASKPVLPTPQTSAS
-199 NTGGAY
+199 GAY

-218 EGQGEFLVTL
+218 DGQGEFLVTL

-241 QKVLAKFHGTRIPD
+241 QTVLAKFHGTRVPD
-255 DQLNLINVQDFATP
+255 DLLNLINVQDFATP

-298 ADKMFIIEVKKRVAT
+298 ADKMFIVEVKKR
-313 TTAKQYQGKPISL
+313 TAASAGKQYQGKPISL

-332 VRTVLQIIA
+332 VRTVLQLIA

-388 LLVAPADEI
+388 LLVAPAEEI

-425 YAKASEVAALLSSD
+425 YAKASEVAALLSSE

-444 SPRGAVSVDERT
+444 SAKGAVSVDERT

-465 DVISNVKRMLDILDI
+465 DVISNIKRMLDILDI

-515 NGTSGTI
+515 NSTSGSI
-522 EGNDGSGNGNL
+522 EGNDGSGNNNG
-533 IQNPDG
+533 G
-539 SSRINTNMTRPDVAD
+539 STITRPGVDD

-693 TLVLGGIYQQTIKS
+693 TLVLGGIYQQTITN
-707 DVSKVPLLGDIPGL
+707 DVTKVPLLGDIPGL
-721 GYLFKKTTSE
+721 GVLFRKTTSA

-743 RIVTDAL
+743 KIVTETF

>member
-1 MRTTIRR
+1 M
-8 MRGVALL
+8 ALL

-122 LVSLGERAGQP
+122 LVSLGEKAGQP
-133 VAATAVSPAAS
+133 VAAMAVSPAAS

-149 RSQPVIQSA
+149 KSQPVTQSA

-169 SQYQPVAV
+169 SQYQPAAV
-177 SSPVAASTPVA
+177 SSPVAAPAPAA

-388 LLVAPADEI
+388 LLVAPAEEI

-425 YAKASEVAALLSSD
+425 YAKASEVAALLSSE

-465 DVISNVKRMLDILDI
+465 DVIGNVKRMLDILDI

-504 RWGVTKNDGHG
+504 RWGVTKTDGHG

-522 EGNDGSGNGNL
+522 EGNDGAGNN
-533 IQNPDG
+533 DG
-539 SSRINTNMTRPDVAD
+539 SSTITRPGVED

>member
-1 MRTTIRR
+1 MRTTIGKATR
-8 MRGVALL
+8 VALL
-15 WLGVCTQVWAV
+15 FCVGAWGQAWAV
-26 PALQE
+26 ATLQE
-31 VKVNPLLAD
+31 VKVNPLMAD

-72 AIGALTVNP
+72 AVGALNVNP

-87 GVDNLKVEGKG
+87 GVDNIKVEGKG
-98 EGLDIKIALDQLTPY
+98 AGLDIKIALDQLTPY

-122 LVSLGERAGQP
+122 LVALGDKAAMPLPTTTSSSGLVASQPTSSALINTQPVTSSALINSQQLARQSAP
-133 VAATAVSPAAS
+133 VAA
-144 PSALV
+144 
-149 RSQPVIQSA
+149 PV
-158 LIDTQRVAQNQ
+158 
-169 SQYQPVAV
+169 
-177 SSPVAASTPVA
+177 
-188 ASKPVLSVSQA
+188 ASKPVLPTPQTSAS
-199 NTGGAY
+199 GAY

-218 EGQGEFLVTL
+218 DGQGEFLVTL

-241 QKVLAKFHGTRIPD
+241 QTVLAKFHGTRVPD
-255 DQLNLINVQDFATP
+255 DLLNLINVQDFATP

-298 ADKMFIIEVKKRVAT
+298 ADKMFIVEVKKR
-313 TTAKQYQGKPISL
+313 TAASAGKQYQGKPISL

-332 VRTVLQIIA
+332 VRTVLQLIA

-388 LLVAPADEI
+388 LLVAPAEEI

-425 YAKASEVAALLSSD
+425 YAKASEVAALLSSE

-444 SPRGAVSVDERT
+444 SAKGAVSVDERT

-465 DVISNVKRMLDILDI
+465 DVISNIKRMLDILDI

-515 NGTSGTI
+515 NSTSGSI
-522 EGNDGSGNGNL
+522 EGNDGSGNNNG
-533 IQNPDG
+533 G
-539 SSRINTNMTRPDVAD
+539 STITRPGVDD

-693 TLVLGGIYQQTIKS
+693 TLVLGGIYQQTITN
-707 DVSKVPLLGDIPGL
+707 DVTKVPLLGDIPGL
-721 GYLFKKTTSE
+721 GVLFRKTTSA

-743 RIVTDAL
+743 KIVTETF

>member
-1 MRTTIRR
+1 MEHVTK
-8 MRGVALL
+8 VALL
-15 WLGVCTQVWAV
+15 FCASAFTQAWAV
-26 PALQE
+26 ATLQE
-31 VKVNPLLAD
+31 IKVNPLLAD
-40 QLLLELSFSEPV
+40 QLQLELSFSEPV
-52 SGFTD
+52 SSFTD
-57 RLSYEPN
+57 RLSYQPN
-64 QLLLHVPG
+64 QLLLHIPG
-72 AIGALTVNP
+72 AVGALKVNP
-81 LPIKQQ
+81 LPIQRQ
-87 GVDNLKVEGKG
+87 GVDNIKVEGKG
-98 EGLDIKIALDQLTPY
+98 AGLDIKIALDQLAPY
-113 QVHQQGNKL
+113 QVQQQGSKL
-122 LVSLGERAGQP
+122 LVSLGEGASTTSFNAESALLTP
-133 VAATAVSPAAS
+133 AATPAS
-144 PSALV
+144 TSAT
-149 RSQPVIQSA
+149 PVTTSA
-158 LIDTQRVAQNQ
+158 LINSNVVASSQSIQPRVM
-169 SQYQPVAV
+169 PVAST
-177 SSPVAASTPVA
+177 SSA
-188 ASKPVLSVSQA
+188 KPVLNNYQNSGS
-199 NTGGAY
+199 GAY
-205 FNSVKGVDFRRGK
+205 FNTVTGVDFRRGK
-218 EGQGEFLVTL
+218 DGQGEFLVTL

-241 QKVLAKFHGTRIPD
+241 QTVMAKFHGTSVPD
-255 DQLNLINVQDFATP
+255 GLLNLINVQDFATP
-269 VSQVEVFRQ
+269 VSQVEVSRQ
-278 GNDTLFELSVN
+278 GSDTLFELSVN

-298 ADKMFIIEVKKRVAT
+298 ADKMFIIEVKKR
-313 TTAKQYQGKPISL
+313 TAAAGSKQYQGKPISL

-332 VRTVLQIIA
+332 VRTVLQLIA

-397 AAREKQQLES
+397 ATREKQQLES

-425 YAKASEVAALLSSD
+425 YAKASEVAALLSSQ

-444 SPRGAVSVDERT
+444 SSRGAVSVDERT

-465 DVISNVKRMLDILDI
+465 EVISNIKRMLDILDI

-515 NGTSGTI
+515 NSTSGSIQGNDTSGNNNGTSAI
-522 EGNDGSGNGNL
+522 
-533 IQNPDG
+533 
-539 SSRINTNMTRPDVAD
+539 TRPTVDD
-554 RLNVNLPVTNAAGTL
+554 RMNVNLPVTNAAGTL

-575 LANGTLLDLELSALE
+575 LADGTLLDLELSALE

-707 DVSKVPLLGDIPGL
+707 DVTKVPLLGDIPGL
-721 GYLFKKTTSE
+721 GALFRKTTSE

-743 RIVTDAL
+743 KIVTDAF

>member
-1 MRTTIRR
+1 MRRTMEHVTK
-8 MRGVALL
+8 VALL
-15 WLGVCTQVWAV
+15 FCASAFTQAWAV
-26 PALQE
+26 ATLQE
-31 VKVNPLLAD
+31 IKVNPLLAD
-40 QLLLELSFSEPV
+40 QLQLELSFSEPV
-52 SGFTD
+52 SSFTD
-57 RLSYEPN
+57 RLSYQPN
-64 QLLLHVPG
+64 QLLLHIPG
-72 AIGALTVNP
+72 AVGALKVNP
-81 LPIKQQ
+81 LPIQRQ
-87 GVDNLKVEGKG
+87 GVDNIKVEGKG
-98 EGLDIKIALDQLTPY
+98 AGLDIKIALDQLAPY
-113 QVHQQGNKL
+113 QVQQQGSKL
-122 LVSLGERAGQP
+122 LVSLGEGAS
-133 VAATAVSPAAS
+133 TASF
-144 PSALV
+144 SA
-149 RSQPVIQSA
+149 QSA
-158 LIDTQRVAQNQ
+158 LLTPAAT
-169 SQYQPVAV
+169 P
-177 SSPVAASTPVA
+177 ASTSATPVTTSA
-188 ASKPVLSVSQA
+188 LINPSVVASSQSVQPQAMPVVSASSAKPVINNYQNSG
-199 NTGGAY
+199 GGAY
-205 FNSVKGVDFRRGK
+205 FNSVTGVDFRRGK
-218 EGQGEFLVTL
+218 DGQGEFLVTL

-241 QKVLAKFHGTRIPD
+241 QTVMAKFHGTSVPD
-255 DQLNLINVQDFATP
+255 GLLNLINVQDFATP
-269 VSQVEVFRQ
+269 VSQVEVSRQ
-278 GNDTLFELSVN
+278 GSDTLFELSVN

-298 ADKMFIIEVKKRVAT
+298 ADKMFIIEVKKRMA
-313 TTAKQYQGKPISL
+313 AAGSKQYQGKPISL

-332 VRTVLQIIA
+332 VRTVLQLIA

-397 AAREKQQLES
+397 ATREKQQLES

-425 YAKASEVAALLSSD
+425 YAKASEVAALLSSQ

-444 SPRGAVSVDERT
+444 SSRGAVSVDERT

-465 DVISNVKRMLDILDI
+465 EVISNIKRMLDILDI

-515 NGTSGTI
+515 NSTSGSIQGNDTSGNNNGTSAI
-522 EGNDGSGNGNL
+522 
-533 IQNPDG
+533 
-539 SSRINTNMTRPDVAD
+539 TRPTVDD
-554 RLNVNLPVTNAAGTL
+554 RMNVNLPVTNAAGTL

-575 LANGTLLDLELSALE
+575 LADGTLLDLELSALE

-707 DVSKVPLLGDIPGL
+707 DVTKVPLLGDIPGL
-721 GYLFKKTTSE
+721 GALFRKTTSE

-743 RIVTDAL
+743 KIVTDAF

>member
-1 MRTTIRR
+1 MRTTIGKATR
-8 MRGVALL
+8 VALL
-15 WLGVCTQVWAV
+15 FCVGAWGQVWAV
-26 PALQE
+26 ATLQE
-31 VKVNPLLAD
+31 VKVNPLMAD

-52 SGFTD
+52 GGFTD

-72 AIGALTVNP
+72 AVGALNVNP

-87 GVDNLKVEGKG
+87 GVDNIKVEGKG
-98 EGLDIKIALDQLTPY
+98 AGLDIKIALDQLTPY

-122 LVSLGERAGQP
+122 LVALGDKAAMPLPTTASSSGLVAPQPTSSALINTQPATSSALINSQQLARQSAP
-133 VAATAVSPAAS
+133 VAA
-144 PSALV
+144 
-149 RSQPVIQSA
+149 PV
-158 LIDTQRVAQNQ
+158 
-169 SQYQPVAV
+169 
-177 SSPVAASTPVA
+177 
-188 ASKPVLSVSQA
+188 ASKPVLPTPQTSAS
-199 NTGGAY
+199 GAY

-218 EGQGEFLVTL
+218 DGQGEFLVTL

-241 QKVLAKFHGTRIPD
+241 QTVLAKFHGTRVPD
-255 DQLNLINVQDFATP
+255 DLLNLINVQDFATP

-298 ADKMFIIEVKKRVAT
+298 ADKMFIVEVKKR
-313 TTAKQYQGKPISL
+313 TAASAGKQYQGKPISL

-332 VRTVLQIIA
+332 VRTVLQLIA

-388 LLVAPADEI
+388 LLVAPAEEI

-425 YAKASEVAALLSSD
+425 YAKASEVAALLSSE

-444 SPRGAVSVDERT
+444 SAKGAVSVDERT

-465 DVISNVKRMLDILDI
+465 DVISNIKRMLDILDI

-515 NGTSGTI
+515 NSTSGSI
-522 EGNDGSGNGNL
+522 EGNDGSGNNNG
-533 IQNPDG
+533 G
-539 SSRINTNMTRPDVAD
+539 STITRPGVDD

-693 TLVLGGIYQQTIKS
+693 TLVLGGIYQQTITN
-707 DVSKVPLLGDIPGL
+707 DVTKVPLLGDIPGL
-721 GYLFKKTTSE
+721 GVLFRKTTSA

-743 RIVTDAL
+743 KIVTETF

>member
-1 MRTTIRR
+1 MRTTIGKATR
-8 MRGVALL
+8 VALL
-15 WLGVCTQVWAV
+15 FCVGAWGQAWAV
-26 PALQE
+26 ATLQE
-31 VKVNPLLAD
+31 VKVNPLMAD

-72 AIGALTVNP
+72 AVGALNVNP

-87 GVDNLKVEGKG
+87 GVDNIKVEGKG
-98 EGLDIKIALDQLTPY
+98 AGLDIKIALDQLTPY

-122 LVSLGERAGQP
+122 LVALGDKAAMPLPTTASSSGLVASQPTLSALINTPPATSSALINSQQLARQSAP
-133 VAATAVSPAAS
+133 VAA
-144 PSALV
+144 
-149 RSQPVIQSA
+149 PV
-158 LIDTQRVAQNQ
+158 
-169 SQYQPVAV
+169 
-177 SSPVAASTPVA
+177 
-188 ASKPVLSVSQA
+188 ASKPVLPTPQTSAS
-199 NTGGAY
+199 GAY

-218 EGQGEFLVTL
+218 DGQGEFLVTL

-241 QKVLAKFHGTRIPD
+241 QTVLAKFHGTRVPD
-255 DQLNLINVQDFATP
+255 DLLNLINVQDFATP

-298 ADKMFIIEVKKRVAT
+298 ADKMFIVEVKKRTSAS
-313 TTAKQYQGKPISL
+313 ADKQYQGKPISL

-332 VRTVLQIIA
+332 VRTVLQLIA

-388 LLVAPADEI
+388 LLVAPAEEI

-425 YAKASEVAALLSSD
+425 YAKASEVAALLSSE

-444 SPRGAVSVDERT
+444 SAKGAVSVDERT

-465 DVISNVKRMLDILDI
+465 DVISNIKRMLDILDI

-515 NGTSGTI
+515 NSTSGSI
-522 EGNDGSGNGNL
+522 EGNDGSGNNNG
-533 IQNPDG
+533 G
-539 SSRINTNMTRPDVAD
+539 STITRPGVDD

-693 TLVLGGIYQQTIKS
+693 TLVLGGIYQQTITN
-707 DVSKVPLLGDIPGL
+707 DVTKVPLLGDIPGL
-721 GYLFKKTTSE
+721 GVLFRKTTSA

-743 RIVTDAL
+743 KIVTETF

>member
-1 MRTTIRR
+1 MRRTMEHVTK
-8 MRGVALL
+8 VALL
-15 WLGVCTQVWAV
+15 FCASAFTQAWAV
-26 PALQE
+26 ATLQE
-31 VKVNPLLAD
+31 IKVNPLLAD
-40 QLLLELSFSEPV
+40 QLQLELSFSEPV
-52 SGFTD
+52 SSFTD
-57 RLSYEPN
+57 RLSYQPN
-64 QLLLHVPG
+64 QLLLHIPG
-72 AIGALTVNP
+72 AVGALKVNP
-81 LPIKQQ
+81 LPIQRQ
-87 GVDNLKVEGKG
+87 GVDNIKVEGKG
-98 EGLDIKIALDQLTPY
+98 AGLDIKIALDQLAPY
-113 QVHQQGNKL
+113 QVQQQGSKL
-122 LVSLGERAGQP
+122 LVSLGEGAS
-133 VAATAVSPAAS
+133 TASFS
-144 PSALV
+144 S
-149 RSQPVIQSA
+149 QSA
-158 LIDTQRVAQNQ
+158 LLT
-169 SQYQPVAV
+169 P
-177 SSPVAASTPVA
+177 AATPVA
-188 ASKPVLSVSQA
+188 TSAAPVTTSALINSNVVASSQPIQPQAMPVASTSSAKPVLNNYQNSG
-199 NTGGAY
+199 GGAY
-205 FNSVKGVDFRRGK
+205 FNTVTGVDFRRGK
-218 EGQGEFLVTL
+218 DGQGEFLVTL

-241 QKVLAKFHGTRIPD
+241 QTVMAKFHGTSVPD
-255 DQLNLINVQDFATP
+255 GLLNLINVQDFATP
-269 VSQVEVFRQ
+269 VSQVEVSRQ
-278 GNDTLFELSVN
+278 GSDTLFELSVN

-298 ADKMFIIEVKKRVAT
+298 ADKMFIIEVKKR
-313 TTAKQYQGKPISL
+313 TAAAGSKQYQGKPISL

-332 VRTVLQIIA
+332 VRTVLQLIA

-397 AAREKQQLES
+397 ATREKQQLES

-425 YAKASEVAALLSSD
+425 YAKASEVATLLSSQ

-444 SPRGAVSVDERT
+444 SSRGAVSVDERT

-465 DVISNVKRMLDILDI
+465 EVISNIKRMLDILDI

-515 NGTSGTI
+515 NSTSGSI
-522 EGNDGSGNGNL
+522 EGNDTSGNNNGTST
-533 IQNPDG
+533 I
-539 SSRINTNMTRPDVAD
+539 TRPTTDD
-554 RLNVNLPVTNAAGTL
+554 RMNVNLPVTNAAGTL

-575 LANGTLLDLELSALE
+575 LADGTLLDLELSALE

-707 DVSKVPLLGDIPGL
+707 DVTKVPLLGDIPGL
-721 GYLFKKTTSE
+721 GALFRKTTSE

-743 RIVTDAL
+743 KIVTDAF

>member
-1 MRTTIRR
+1 MRTTIGKATR
-8 MRGVALL
+8 VALL
-15 WLGVCTQVWAV
+15 FCVGAWGQAWAV
-26 PALQE
+26 ATLQE
-31 VKVNPLLAD
+31 VKVNPLMAD

-72 AIGALTVNP
+72 AVGALNVNP

-87 GVDNLKVEGKG
+87 GVDNIKVEGKG
-98 EGLDIKIALDQLTPY
+98 AGLDIKIALDQLTPY

-122 LVSLGERAGQP
+122 LVALGDKAAMPLPTTTSSSGMVARQQSSSALINTPPATSSALINSQQLARQSAP
-133 VAATAVSPAAS
+133 VAA
-144 PSALV
+144 
-149 RSQPVIQSA
+149 PV
-158 LIDTQRVAQNQ
+158 
-169 SQYQPVAV
+169 
-177 SSPVAASTPVA
+177 
-188 ASKPVLSVSQA
+188 ASKPVLPTPQTSAS
-199 NTGGAY
+199 GAY

-218 EGQGEFLVTL
+218 DGQGEFLVTL

-241 QKVLAKFHGTRIPD
+241 QTVLAKFHGTRVPD
-255 DQLNLINVQDFATP
+255 DLLNLINVQDFATP

-298 ADKMFIIEVKKRVAT
+298 ADKMFIVEVKKR
-313 TTAKQYQGKPISL
+313 TAASAGKQYQGKPISL

-332 VRTVLQIIA
+332 VRTVLQLIA

-388 LLVAPADEI
+388 LLVAPAEEI

-425 YAKASEVAALLSSD
+425 YAKASEVAALLSSE

-444 SPRGAVSVDERT
+444 SAKGAVSVDERT

-465 DVISNVKRMLDILDI
+465 DVISNIKRMLDILDI

-504 RWGVTKNDGHG
+504 RWG
-515 NGTSGTI
+515 
-522 EGNDGSGNGNL
+522 
-533 IQNPDG
+533 
-539 SSRINTNMTRPDVAD
+539 
-554 RLNVNLPVTNAAGTL
+554 
-569 AFQVAR
+569 
-575 LANGTLLDLELSALE
+575 
-590 KESKAEIIASPRVT
+590 
-604 TANQKPALIEQ
+604 
-615 GTEIPYVE
+615 
-623 SSSSGATSVTF
+623 
-634 KKAVL
+634 
-639 SLKVTPQ
+639 
-646 ITPDNRVILD
+646 
-656 LTVTQDTKGE
+656 
-666 TVPTGT
+666 
-672 GDAVSINAQSITT
+672 
-685 QVLVNNGE
+685 
-693 TLVLGGIYQQTIKS
+693 
-707 DVSKVPLLGDIPGL
+707 
-721 GYLFKKTTSE
+721 
-731 NKKRELLIFVTP
+731 
-743 RIVTDAL
+743 

>member
-149 RSQPVIQSA
+149 RSQPVTQSA

-169 SQYQPVAV
+169 SQYQPAAV
-177 SSPVAASTPVA
+177 SSPVAAPAPVA

-504 RWGVTKNDGHG
+504 RWGVTKTDGHG

-522 EGNDGSGNGNL
+522 EGNDGAGNN
-533 IQNPDG
+533 DG
-539 SSRINTNMTRPDVAD
+539 SSTITRPGVED